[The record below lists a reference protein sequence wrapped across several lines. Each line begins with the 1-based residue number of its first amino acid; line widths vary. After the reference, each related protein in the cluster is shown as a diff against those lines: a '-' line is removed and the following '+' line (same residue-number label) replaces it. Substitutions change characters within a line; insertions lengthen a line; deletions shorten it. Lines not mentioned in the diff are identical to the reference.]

1 MYVPDHQGAP
11 FRRPFSFEPYAT
23 PIPLSGYLLLAA
35 FRRLFFWSLSMPK
48 IRKSAE
54 ELKQMA
60 LQHIRAYRGCGTVAH
75 VGIHPI
81 IDDRA
86 GCNWSISVLDLGEA
100 DGDLA
105 HRAAIEV
112 HDSLSSGFDLRSD

>member
-1 MYVPDHQGAP
+1 
-11 FRRPFSFEPYAT
+11 
-23 PIPLSGYLLLAA
+23 
-35 FRRLFFWSLSMPK
+35 MPK

-54 ELKQMA
+54 ELKLMA
-60 LQHIRAYRGCGTVAH
+60 LKHIRAYRGCETVVD

-86 GCNWSISVLDLGEA
+86 GCNWSISVADLGEA
-100 DGDLA
+100 DGDMA

-112 HDSLSSGFDLRSD
+112 HDSLSSRFDLLTE